1 MTTRRRSGW
10 HWRFYRRVR
19 IIPGVFSIVLSRS
32 GISPQIG
39 PRWAHRTFGRTGIT
53 DYIDT
58 PGPGYVQSRHA
69 RHHVRAQ
76 RHGCAALLL
85 LVIGASVVATMALRH
100 AVTLQGVLM
109 VLGCYLGMHWSWRR
123 RESARGEEY

>member
-1 MTTRRRSGW
+1 MGGF
-10 HWRFYRRVR
+10 HWRWYKRVR
-19 IIPGVFSIVLSRS
+19 IIPGVFSVVLSRS

-39 PRWAHRTFGRTGIT
+39 PRWAHRTYGRGVTT

-58 PGPGYVQSRHA
+58 PGPGYVQSRHG

-76 RHGCAALLL
+76 RHGCAAVLF

-100 AVTLQGVLM
+100 AISLQGVLLT
-109 VLGCYLGMHWSWRR
+109 VACYLGMHRALRR
-123 RESARGEEY
+123 RGSARREGQA